1 MIRFSAWRTV
11 AVMAAAIAIF
21 VFFFTVAVGRLL
33 AIEPDVTRDF
43 GENLVLS
50 MAQNEKTVLTFLDTL
65 HRYSTGEGSVDKEQL
80 AEKFDLVWSRVAVVD
95 AGNLAERLRAA
106 PAAAETMTTL
116 NAALGVA
123 DPLVAALEPGDRAGA
138 RQIENLLVPLLPEL
152 GRATFAASHADLNR
166 LSAQTE
172 TRQHAIFTVIG
183 TMLGILFSVAILIGI
198 LLVELRSHRVLAR
211 LAQAAEHDAR
221 ASEQRALDSERLLR
235 TIIDA
240 VPAIINVKDTQSR
253 YVWMNAYQGK
263 AYGVRPEDAVGHTS
277 EEFTGATYGGISRSL
292 DLEVMTSGMAQSFHE
307 RAFVDRDGRE
317 ITWWTAKAPLL
328 GADGAPRYVVTVALD
343 ISRLKRV
350 EAARRN
356 LSRYFSPNVVE
367 MLAAR
372 DSAGAEEAHRAEV
385 AVLFAD
391 LHDFT
396 RLAARTKAEEVLVLL
411 RDLLRRLTDAVLRH
425 DGTLEKYLGDGL
437 MATFGT
443 PVSTG
448 RDGANAV
455 LAGLEMLD
463 VIEEL
468 NAARRQAGEEPL
480 RLGVGIH
487 YGPVLLGDIGSAQRA
502 EYAVIGDTVNLA
514 SRLQGLTRR
523 LGCDIVVS
531 EDLADA
537 VAAEGGATILPAFQ
551 ANFSP
556 RREFIDGYENAV
568 AVRTLK
574 RSADKEPLALDCVA

>member
-1 MIRFSAWRTV
+1 
-11 AVMAAAIAIF
+11 
-21 VFFFTVAVGRLL
+21 
-33 AIEPDVTRDF
+33 
-43 GENLVLS
+43 
-50 MAQNEKTVLTFLDTL
+50 
-65 HRYSTGEGSVDKEQL
+65 
-80 AEKFDLVWSRVAVVD
+80 
-95 AGNLAERLRAA
+95 
-106 PAAAETMTTL
+106 
-116 NAALGVA
+116 
-123 DPLVAALEPGDRAGA
+123 
-138 RQIENLLVPLLPEL
+138 
-152 GRATFAASHADLNR
+152 
-166 LSAQTE
+166 
-172 TRQHAIFTVIG
+172 
-183 TMLGILFSVAILIGI
+183 MLGILFSVAILIGI

-211 LAQAAEHDAR
+211 LAQAAEQDAR

-235 TIIDA
+235 TVIDA
-240 VPAIINVKDTQSR
+240 VPAIINIKDTESR

-277 EEFTGATYGGISRSL
+277 EEFTGASYGGVSRSL
-292 DLEVMTSGMAQSFHE
+292 DLEVMQSGTAQSFHE
-307 RAFVDRDGRE
+307 RTFTDRNGRE

-343 ISRLKRV
+343 ISMLKRV

-372 DSAGAEEAHRAEV
+372 DSAGAEEAHRTEV

-396 RLAARTKAEEVLVLL
+396 RLAARTKPEEVLALL
-411 RDLLRRLTDAVLRH
+411 RELLRRLTDAVLRH

-448 RDGANAV
+448 RDAANAV
-455 LAGLEMLD
+455 MAGLEMLE

-468 NAARRQAGEEPL
+468 NAARRLAGEEWL

-502 EYAVIGDTVNLA
+502 EYAVVGDTVNLA

-531 EDLADA
+531 EDFAAA
-537 VAAEGGATILPAFQ
+537 VAAEGGATILPGFK

-556 RREFIDGYENAV
+556 SREFIDGYEDAV
-568 AVRTLK
+568 AVRTLRRRVGK
-574 RSADKEPLALDCVA
+574 HALTLDCVA